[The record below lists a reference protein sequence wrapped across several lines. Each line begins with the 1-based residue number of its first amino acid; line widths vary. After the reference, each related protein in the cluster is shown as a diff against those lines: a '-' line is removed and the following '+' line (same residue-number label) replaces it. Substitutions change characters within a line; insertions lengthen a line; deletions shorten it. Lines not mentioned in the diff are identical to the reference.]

1 MSTKAGVVAKRVTKT
16 GLVLAFAVLFL
27 TPSLLTSQSYAQ
39 QRERP
44 RNLMDMLFNGKR
56 IEPKRPAVS
65 VKNRTTSKKK
75 KSSIVSLPAEPDAVV
90 KLDTAKTV
98 MVVGDFL
105 AGGLAEGL
113 IPAFDQDPN
122 VKVIDRTRSSSG
134 FVRDDVYNWPA
145 EIKALIEAERPA
157 AVVVMLGSNDRQ
169 QMRLTE
175 ERVAPLSEPWN
186 KEYEART
193 KALAAAIA
201 ETRVPLLWV
210 GMPSFKSSKMSQDM
224 IAFNDFYKRAA
235 EGAGGAYID
244 IWDGFVDE
252 KGAFVTSGP
261 DINGQP
267 VRLRGSDG
275 INLAKAGKRKVA
287 FYVEKPLSKFIG
299 GNTLP
304 ELDPL
309 GPGAPP
315 SAALPGGVSAIDR
328 TLPVSLSDPDLDGG
342 TELLGLKVVPK
353 KADTE
358 SPGDR
363 LAVEGIAPAAKPGRA
378 DDFGGAE
385 DVPAPAVAAPKA
397 TLPMIELRP
406 AVDAAAVPDKTTAIS
421 R

>member
-1 MSTKAGVVAKRVTKT
+1 VSTKAGITSRRFAKA
-16 GLVLAFAVLFL
+16 GLTLALAAVFL
-27 TPSLLTSQSYAQ
+27 LPGLLSSDSYAQ
-39 QRERP
+39 ERQRP
-44 RNLMDMLFNGKR
+44 RSLMEMLFNGKR
-56 IEPKRPAVS
+56 IEPKKPAVT
-65 VKNRTTSKKK
+65 VKNRTTPKK
-75 KSSIVSLPAEPDAVV
+75 KSSVVRLPAEPEAVI

-105 AGGLAEGL
+105 GTGLAEGL
-113 IPAFDQDPN
+113 TPAFDQDPN
-122 VKVIDRTRSSSG
+122 VKVIDRTKPSSG

-145 EIKALIEAERPA
+145 EIKGLIEAERPA
-157 AVVVMLGSNDRQ
+157 AIVVMLGSNDRQ
-169 QMRLTE
+169 QMRVSD
-175 ERVAPLSEPWN
+175 ERVAPMSEAWI

-193 KALAAAIA
+193 KALGAAIA
-201 ETRVPLLWV
+201 ETRVPLIWV

-235 EGAGGAYID
+235 EGAGGVYVD

-287 FYVEKPLSKFIG
+287 FYVEKPLAKFVG
-299 GNTLP
+299 GKTLP

-328 TLPVSLSDPDLDGG
+328 TMPVSLSDPELDGG

-353 KADTE
+353 KEDTE

-363 LAVEGIAPAAKPGRA
+363 LAVEGIAPAPKPGRA

-385 DVPAPAVAAPKA
+385 VSPAPAATAPV
-397 TLPMIELRP
+397 TELRP
-406 AVDAAAVPDKTTAIS
+406 AVDAVAPEKTMAIP